1 MFSRVFSIVQITSRQ
16 RLNFRNGADVR
27 ICGFFVLKSFVLL
40 KLMSN
45 YFQHV
50 FYIAKVAVGTI
61 KILSTKPNYTKRLFL
76 TYFKTK
82 YVKGIKL
89 DKSII

>member
-1 MFSRVFSIVQITSRQ
+1 MFSRVFSIIRIISGQ
-16 RLNFRNGADVR
+16 RLNFRNGADIR

-40 KLMSN
+40 KLRSSS
-45 YFQHV
+45 FEHV

-61 KILSTKPNYTKRLFL
+61 NILSAKPNYTKRLLL

-89 DKSII
+89 DKS